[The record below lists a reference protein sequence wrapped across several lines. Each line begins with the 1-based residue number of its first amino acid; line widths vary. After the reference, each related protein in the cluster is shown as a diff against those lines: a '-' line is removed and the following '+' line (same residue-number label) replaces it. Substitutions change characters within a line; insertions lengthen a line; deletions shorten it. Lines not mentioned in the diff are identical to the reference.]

1 MSDDI
6 SDSRKGLYY
15 LGMVLGAAGFLCCFG
30 AVASGGCG
38 IAAGGMPHPGGI
50 FPIFFVG
57 MFLFIAGG
65 IRVGIGR
72 RGLAGS
78 GIVLDPKQARKD
90 LKPWAK
96 MGGGI
101 LKDALEEAGLK
112 KEESASSDLE
122 TDLRALYRLHQDGIL
137 SDEEY
142 EAAKKKRLEK

>member
-1 MSDDI
+1 
-6 SDSRKGLYY
+6 
-15 LGMVLGAAGFLCCFG
+15 
-30 AVASGGCG
+30 
-38 IAAGGMPHPGGI
+38 
-50 FPIFFVG
+50 

-65 IRVGIGR
+65 ILVGIGR

>member
-38 IAAGGMPHPGGI
+38 IAAGGIPHPSGI

-65 IRVGIGR
+65 ILVGIGR

>member
-1 MSDDI
+1 MYK
-6 SDSRKGLYY
+6 RQ
-15 LGMVLGAAGFLCCFG
+15 
-30 AVASGGCG
+30 
-38 IAAGGMPHPGGI
+38 
-50 FPIFFVG
+50 
-57 MFLFIAGG
+57 
-65 IRVGIGR
+65 
-72 RGLAGS
+72 
-78 GIVLDPKQARKD
+78 KQARKD

>member
-6 SDSRKGLYY
+6 CDLRKGIYY
-15 LGMVLGAAGFLCCFG
+15 LGLVLGAAGFLCCFG
-30 AVASGGCG
+30 STASGGCG
-38 IAAGGMPHPGGI
+38 IAAGGMPHFDGI
-50 FPIFFVG
+50 FPIFLVG
-57 MFLFIAGG
+57 MLLFAAGG
-65 IRVGIGR
+65 ILAGIGR
-72 RGLAGS
+72 SGLAGS
-78 GIVLDPKQARKD
+78 GIVLDPRLARKE

-122 TDLRALYRLHQDGIL
+122 ADLRALYRLHQDGIL
-137 SDEEY
+137 SDGEY